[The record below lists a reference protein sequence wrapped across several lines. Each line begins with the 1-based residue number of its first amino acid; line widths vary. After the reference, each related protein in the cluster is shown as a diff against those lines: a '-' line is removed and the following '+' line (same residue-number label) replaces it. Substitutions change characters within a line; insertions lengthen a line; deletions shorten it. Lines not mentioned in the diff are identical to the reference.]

1 MGRFRLAPPVFWK
14 MEEHI
19 LTNDTITIS
28 LLNYNKASIPVIQ
41 DPQLLYVLRNE
52 CSLSWGDVSFSL
64 APGDFFLVSSLQS
77 CTCNLLSSH
86 GLIAV
91 FRISYTYLSEQ
102 LGNPFVNLRCMS
114 ICENNPMHRE
124 IQSLAQQILS
134 YYVSSSPLDRF
145 RLQASCLDLIYLLIR
160 FFTLA
165 DATTAADTAQP
176 KSDRM
181 FSILRYLHQNYN
193 QPITLQ
199 SLADHFYLSIPYL
212 SKLFK
217 KNLGLNFLKYLNKIR
232 IEHAVEDLK
241 ATSHTVSQ
249 IAFEHGFSSLASF
262 NRTFRDIYGQ
272 SPSTYRKDCASE
284 IRADDSQQ
292 FLRQF
297 LERHPFRVQSNS
309 IPPLICRADT
319 LSAQPY
325 RKNWQDTLSL
335 GVASDLTHSWA
346 QSQIAQLK
354 QSLHFSYGYVWRLF
368 CKETLVT
375 PAAQTFNF
383 SYLDSVLDFLTQTE
397 IIPFLDLGFRAKQLV
412 LNVNYATNTD
422 TSSRISELTV
432 AAMDNPSQ
440 YKNLLSSFIR
450 HCIERYGEKNVET
463 WRFCLHFD
471 PGIPFSG
478 DGLSWFKIFSDTSGC
493 LKTYLPSAH
502 LGMIGIFTY
511 DDNKTFEEF
520 LSQIV
525 KKEYRLDFIGV
536 SIYPYSLMQEQSL
549 NNPASLDE
557 SFMLHKIHALQK
569 LLMNYGLSEI
579 PLYVTEWN
587 LSFASR
593 NYLHD
598 SIYKGAYI
606 IKNVIDCLHQTDSLT
621 YWGSLDLLYE
631 YYDSNQMLNGAPGL
645 LSKNRIPKPA
655 FHAFS
660 FLAHLKNQLLSLG
673 AHYIITM
680 DGRNNYCIV
689 CHNFCPPNTDYYYQY
704 GEKISCEKVD
714 ALFQTAPVVLT
725 FRIDNVKTG
734 RYLIKKK
741 FVNQKS
747 GNLLAEWIH
756 SGKPDATSMDEQS
769 YLSAISIPRQTS
781 ETADAENNVLD
792 ITTILESN
800 EIQLLQVIYQLE

>member
-262 NRTFRDIYGQ
+262 NRTFRDVYGQ

-325 RKNWQDTLSL
+325 RKI
-335 GVASDLTHSWA
+335 GRTH
-346 QSQIAQLK
+346 
-354 QSLHFSYGYVWRLF
+354 
-368 CKETLVT
+368 
-375 PAAQTFNF
+375 
-383 SYLDSVLDFLTQTE
+383 
-397 IIPFLDLGFRAKQLV
+397 
-412 LNVNYATNTD
+412 
-422 TSSRISELTV
+422 
-432 AAMDNPSQ
+432 
-440 YKNLLSSFIR
+440 
-450 HCIERYGEKNVET
+450 
-463 WRFCLHFD
+463 
-471 PGIPFSG
+471 
-478 DGLSWFKIFSDTSGC
+478 
-493 LKTYLPSAH
+493 
-502 LGMIGIFTY
+502 
-511 DDNKTFEEF
+511 
-520 LSQIV
+520 
-525 KKEYRLDFIGV
+525 
-536 SIYPYSLMQEQSL
+536 
-549 NNPASLDE
+549 
-557 SFMLHKIHALQK
+557 
-569 LLMNYGLSEI
+569 
-579 PLYVTEWN
+579 
-587 LSFASR
+587 
-593 NYLHD
+593 
-598 SIYKGAYI
+598 
-606 IKNVIDCLHQTDSLT
+606 
-621 YWGSLDLLYE
+621 
-631 YYDSNQMLNGAPGL
+631 
-645 LSKNRIPKPA
+645 
-655 FHAFS
+655 
-660 FLAHLKNQLLSLG
+660 
-673 AHYIITM
+673 
-680 DGRNNYCIV
+680 
-689 CHNFCPPNTDYYYQY
+689 
-704 GEKISCEKVD
+704 
-714 ALFQTAPVVLT
+714 
-725 FRIDNVKTG
+725 
-734 RYLIKKK
+734 
-741 FVNQKS
+741 
-747 GNLLAEWIH
+747 
-756 SGKPDATSMDEQS
+756 
-769 YLSAISIPRQTS
+769 
-781 ETADAENNVLD
+781 
-792 ITTILESN
+792 
-800 EIQLLQVIYQLE
+800 